1 MAEYEGNLQMEQA
14 MAKLSWPEAPK
25 IVTKIPGPKTKKI
38 FDKEMANET
47 PTRIGA
53 NAFQH
58 VWSEALGATVKDPD
72 GNLFI
77 DLTAGVAVNN
87 VGHTHPKVVEV
98 IRRECGILMHVPDMS
113 TPWRQKLG
121 EKLSQIAPGKLK
133 GNVKMAYGLSG
144 SSAIEMA
151 LKFARAHTGRSH
163 IIAMEGAYH
172 GSIGTALTLTGS
184 PAYRVN
190 YRPFMPFVYRANPYA
205 YCYRCALNLKYPG
218 CDLQCAK
225 FIEFQLTGTYSGVDI
240 EDVAA
245 LIIEP
250 IQAEGGYVPP
260 PPGFLDYLRKLCQR
274 LGILFIADEIQVGLG
289 RTGKMFAIEH
299 YGIEPDMITMGKA
312 LGGDLPFSGVMSR
325 KDIADTL
332 LPMSHVLTAVGNN
345 MSCAVA
351 CTNID
356 LLQDGLIDRAAK
368 LGDYIIAKLG
378 DIAKEREI
386 IGDVRGKGL
395 GIAIELVK
403 NRETKEP
410 LQIGEMGR
418 IQWGLRDKGVLLLPA
433 GRYGNVLRFIP
444 PLVITKGHVDKA
456 LELISDVLKEVEG
469 DVLAAK

>member
-1 MAEYEGNLQMEQA
+1 MVSEEEVS
-14 MAKLSWPEAPK
+14 KLSWPEAPK
-25 IVTKIPGPKTKKI
+25 IITKIPGPKTKKI

-53 NAFQH
+53 VAFHH

-72 GNLFI
+72 GNVFI
-77 DLTAGVAVNN
+77 DLTSGVAVNN

-98 IRRECGILMHVPDMS
+98 IKRECELLMHVPDMS

-121 EKLSQIAPGKLK
+121 EKLAEIAPGKLK
-133 GNVKMAYGLSG
+133 ENVKMAYGLSG
-144 SSAIEMA
+144 SSAIEIA
-151 LKFARAHTGRSH
+151 LKFSRAITGRSH
-163 IIAMEGAYH
+163 IIALEGSYH

-205 YCYRCALNLKYPG
+205 YCYRCPLNMTYPG

-260 PPGFLDYLRKLCQR
+260 PPRFLEYLRKLCQR
-274 LGILFIADEIQVGLG
+274 LGILFIADEVQVGFG
-289 RTGKMFAIEH
+289 RTGKMFAVEH
-299 YGIEPDMITMGKA
+299 YGIEPDLITMGKA
-312 LGGDLPFSGVMSR
+312 LGGDLPFSGVMVR
-325 KDIADTL
+325 KDLAEKL
-332 LPMSHVLTAVGNN
+332 MPMSHVLTAAGNN

-356 LLQDGLIDRAAK
+356 LLKGGLVDRSAA
-368 LGDYIIAKLG
+368 LGDYVIAQLK
-378 DIAKEREI
+378 DIAKEREL
-386 IGDVRGKGL
+386 IGDLRGKGL

-410 LQIGEMGR
+410 LSRDEMGR
-418 IQWGLRDKGVLLLPA
+418 IMWALRDKGVLLLPA
-433 GRYGNVLRFIP
+433 GRFGNVLRFIP
-444 PLVITKGHVDKA
+444 PLVITKDHTDKA
-456 LELISDVLKEVEG
+456 LEIISQVLKEVEG
-469 DVLAAK
+469 DILAAK

>member
-1 MAEYEGNLQMEQA
+1 MAKYKGDFPKEEEV
-14 MAKLSWPEAPK
+14 AKLSWAEAPK
-25 IVTKIPGPKTKKI
+25 IITKIPGPKTKEI

-98 IRRECGILMHVPDMS
+98 IKRECELLMHVPDMS

-133 GNVKMAYGLSG
+133 GNVRMAYGLSG
-144 SSAIEMA
+144 SSAVEMA
-151 LKFARAHTGRSH
+151 LKLSGAITGRTH
-163 IIAMEGAYH
+163 IIALEGAYH

-205 YCYRCALNLKYPG
+205 YCYRCPLNLKYPA
-218 CDLQCAK
+218 CDVQCAK
-225 FIEFQLTGTYSGVDI
+225 FIEFQLTGTYSGVDV

-250 IQAEGGYVPP
+250 VQAEGGYVPP
-260 PPGFLDYLRKLCQR
+260 PPRFLEHLRQLCQR
-274 LGILFIADEIQVGLG
+274 LGILFIADEVQVGLG
-289 RTGKMFAIEH
+289 RTGKMFAVEH
-299 YGIEPDMITMGKA
+299 YGIEPDLITMGKA
-312 LGGDLPFSGVMSR
+312 LGGDLPFSGVMVR
-325 KDIADTL
+325 KDLAEKL
-332 LPMSHVLTAVGNN
+332 LPMSHVLTAAGNN
-345 MSCAVA
+345 MGCAVA

-356 LLQDGLIDRAAK
+356 LLLDGLVDRAAV
-368 LGDYIIAKLG
+368 LGDYLIACLK
-378 DIAKEREI
+378 DMQKEREM

-403 NRETKEP
+403 NRQTREP
-410 LQIGEMGR
+410 LGRDEMGR
-418 IQWGLRDKGVLLLPA
+418 VMWALRDKGVLLLPA
-433 GRYGNVLRFIP
+433 GRFGNVLRVIP
-444 PLVITKGHVDKA
+444 PLVITKPHADKA
-456 LELISDVLKEVEG
+456 LEIISQVLKEVEG
-469 DVLAAK
+469 DILTK